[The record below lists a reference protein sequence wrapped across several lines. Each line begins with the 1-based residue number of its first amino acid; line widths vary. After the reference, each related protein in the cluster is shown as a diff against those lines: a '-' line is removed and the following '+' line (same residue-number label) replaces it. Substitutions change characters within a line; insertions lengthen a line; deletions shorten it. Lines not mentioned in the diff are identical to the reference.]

1 MTYKHYLYQNISS
14 PYKFILPYLSLAS
27 IYLLFFRS
35 PFSNNKP
42 SFTISFKNRL
52 VVDSAKTKICRA
64 SLFDIEP
71 YSFTYLIIK
80 FSLSNFFLCLLVI
93 IDFPSAFIGSFIGFL
108 SAFLSVFLSVFLSAP
123 LHKFFLIS
131 LNSNLVKIK

>member
-80 FSLSNFFLCLLVI
+80 FSLSNFFSVCLLLLIFHQLLSVFI
-93 IDFPSAFIGSFIGFL
+93 GFLSVFIGSFIGFYQL
-108 SAFLSVFLSVFLSAP
+108 FIGFS
-123 LHKFFLIS
+123 I
-131 LNSNLVKIK
+131 

>member
-80 FSLSNFFLCLLVI
+80 FSLSNFFSVCLLLLIFHQLLSV
-93 IDFPSAFIGSFIGFL
+93 FIGFL
-108 SAFLSVFLSVFLSAP
+108 SAFYRLFYRLFYR
-123 LHKFFLIS
+123 FFYRLLYINFS
-131 LNSNLVKIK
+131 LFP

>member
-1 MTYKHYLYQNISS
+1 MTYKHNLNQNISS
-14 PYKFILPYLSLAS
+14 PYKFLLPYLSLAS

-93 IDFPSAFIGSFIGFL
+93 IDFPSAFIG
-108 SAFLSVFLSVFLSAP
+108 FLSVFLSAL
-123 LHKFFLIS
+123 LHKFFLIF